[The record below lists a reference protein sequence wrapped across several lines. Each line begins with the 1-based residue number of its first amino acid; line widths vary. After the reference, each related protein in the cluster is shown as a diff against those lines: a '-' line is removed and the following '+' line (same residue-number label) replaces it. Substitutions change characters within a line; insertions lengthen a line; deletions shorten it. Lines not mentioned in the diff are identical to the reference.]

1 MRRDHR
7 ARSSTPRLDPR
18 LTMARCAI
26 DNPFRRF
33 CMANKIETLARNM
46 RLADNT
52 REYIERKAAKLER
65 YLQDI
70 DEIRVEV
77 SHVKAARNA
86 NDRQVAQI
94 TLRGK
99 GFILRT
105 EERADDLHA
114 AFDTALDKMQRQIER
129 YKGRHYRGRGDG
141 RSAAEV
147 VEEEWP
153 VDETGE
159 LLPLIAR
166 RKKFVLIPMTEDEA
180 VEQMRLLG
188 HDNFFVFFNAE
199 QNSIQVLYRRRNG
212 TYGLIEP
219 VLG

>member
-1 MRRDHR
+1 
-7 ARSSTPRLDPR
+7 
-18 LTMARCAI
+18 
-26 DNPFRRF
+26 
-33 CMANKIETLARNM
+33 MANKIEILARNM
-46 RLADNT
+46 RLTDNT
-52 REYIERKAAKLER
+52 REYVEKKAAKLER
-65 YLQDI
+65 HLQDI
-70 DEIRVEV
+70 DEVRVEL
-77 SHVKAARNA
+77 SHEKTARSA
-86 NDRQVAQI
+86 GDRQVSQI

-105 EERADDLHA
+105 EERSDDLHT
-114 AFDTALDKMQRQIER
+114 AFDAALDKMQRQVER
-129 YKGRHYRGRGDG
+129 FKGKRNHGRGDG

-147 VEEEWP
+147 VEVMEEEWP

-166 RKKFVLIPMTEDEA
+166 RKKFVVLPMGEDEA

-199 QNSIQVLYRRRNG
+199 KNSIQVLYRRRNG

-219 VLG
+219 VIG

>member
-1 MRRDHR
+1 
-7 ARSSTPRLDPR
+7 
-18 LTMARCAI
+18 
-26 DNPFRRF
+26 
-33 CMANKIETLARNM
+33 MANKIEILARNM
-46 RLADNT
+46 RLTDNT
-52 REYIERKAAKLER
+52 REYVEKKAAKLER

-70 DEIRVEV
+70 DEIRIEL
-77 SHVKAARNA
+77 SHLKTARSA
-86 NDRQVAQI
+86 VDREVAQI
-94 TLRGK
+94 TVRGK

-114 AFDTALDKMQRQIER
+114 AFDAALDKLQRQIER
-129 YKGRHYRGRGDG
+129 YKGKHYRGRGDG

-147 VEEEWP
+147 AEEEWP

-159 LLPLIAR
+159 LLPLVVR
-166 RKKFVLIPMTEDEA
+166 RKKFVLVPMNEEEA
-180 VEQMRLLG
+180 AEQMRLLG

-219 VLG
+219 IVG